1 MKTYT
6 LEEVTDQYIGKRG
19 TPKRELFE
27 QELRLELLGD
37 AIKKARKA
45 KHMTQEQLGELVG
58 VQKSQ
63 IAKIEN
69 STTDAR
75 FSTIL
80 RVFDA
85 LKAKVNFTVE
95 LENQKL
101 MVRSFRIA
109 MSAPKKKFEPTQ
121 IAGLEKITEFR
132 VLEKIIKNGGTCKT

>member
-1 MKTYT
+1 MKKYS
-6 LEEVTDQYIGKRG
+6 LEELTDQYIGKRG
-19 TPKRELFE
+19 TSKRERFE
-27 QELRLELLGD
+27 QELRLELLGE

-75 FSTIL
+75 FSTVL
-80 RVFDA
+80 RVFEA

-95 LENQKL
+95 LEDQKL
-101 MVRSFRIA
+101 MVS
-109 MSAPKKKFEPTQ
+109 E
-121 IAGLEKITEFR
+121 
-132 VLEKIIKNGGTCKT
+132 

>member
-1 MKTYT
+1 MKTYS
-6 LEEVTDQYIGKRG
+6 LEEVTDQYIGKLG

-75 FSTIL
+75 FSTVL
-80 RVFDA
+80 RVFEA

-95 LENQKL
+95 LEDQKL
-101 MVRSFRIA
+101 MV
-109 MSAPKKKFEPTQ
+109 
-121 IAGLEKITEFR
+121 TE
-132 VLEKIIKNGGTCKT
+132 

>member
-1 MKTYT
+1 MKTYS
-6 LEEVTDQYIGKRG
+6 LEEVTDQYIGERG

-45 KHMTQEQLGELVG
+45 KHMTQDQLGELVG

-85 LKAKVNFTVE
+85 LKAKVNFTIE
-95 LENQKL
+95 LEDQKL
-101 MVRSFRIA
+101 LVS
-109 MSAPKKKFEPTQ
+109 E
-121 IAGLEKITEFR
+121 
-132 VLEKIIKNGGTCKT
+132 

>member
-1 MKTYT
+1 MKTYS
-6 LEEVTDQYIGKRG
+6 LEEVTDQYIGKLG

-45 KHMTQEQLGELVG
+45 KHMTQEQLGDLVG

-75 FSTIL
+75 FSTVL

-95 LENQKL
+95 LEDEKL
-101 MVRSFRIA
+101 MV
-109 MSAPKKKFEPTQ
+109 
-121 IAGLEKITEFR
+121 TE
-132 VLEKIIKNGGTCKT
+132 

>member
-19 TPKRELFE
+19 TPKRELWE

-45 KHMTQEQLGELVG
+45 KHLTQEQLGELVG

-80 RVFDA
+80 KVFDA

-101 MVRSFRIA
+101 MVR
-109 MSAPKKKFEPTQ
+109 E
-121 IAGLEKITEFR
+121 
-132 VLEKIIKNGGTCKT
+132 

>member
-1 MKTYT
+1 MKTYS

-75 FSTIL
+75 FSTVL
-80 RVFDA
+80 RVFEA

-95 LENQKL
+95 LEDQKL
-101 MVRSFRIA
+101 MV
-109 MSAPKKKFEPTQ
+109 
-121 IAGLEKITEFR
+121 TE
-132 VLEKIIKNGGTCKT
+132 

>member
-1 MKTYT
+1 MKTYS

-75 FSTIL
+75 FSTVL
-80 RVFDA
+80 RVFEA

-95 LENQKL
+95 LEDEKL
-101 MVRSFRIA
+101 MV
-109 MSAPKKKFEPTQ
+109 
-121 IAGLEKITEFR
+121 TE
-132 VLEKIIKNGGTCKT
+132 

>member
-1 MKTYT
+1 LNQNNSQMKTT
-6 LEEVTDQYIGKRG
+6 SFNEVLDIHIGKRG
-19 TPKRELFE
+19 TTKRELFE

-37 AIKKARKA
+37 AIKRARKA

-85 LKAKVNFTVE
+85 LKAKVSFTVE
-95 LENQKL
+95 LDNKKL
-101 MVRSFRIA
+101 MVS
-109 MSAPKKKFEPTQ
+109 K
-121 IAGLEKITEFR
+121 
-132 VLEKIIKNGGTCKT
+132 

>member
-1 MKTYT
+1 MKTYS

-27 QELRLELLGD
+27 QELRLELLGE

-45 KHMTQEQLGELVG
+45 KQMTQEQLGELVG

-75 FSTIL
+75 FSTVL
-80 RVFDA
+80 RVFEA

-95 LENQKL
+95 LEDQKL
-101 MVRSFRIA
+101 LVS
-109 MSAPKKKFEPTQ
+109 E
-121 IAGLEKITEFR
+121 
-132 VLEKIIKNGGTCKT
+132 

>member
-1 MKTYT
+1 MKTYS

-45 KHMTQEQLGELVG
+45 KHMTQEQLGDLVG

-75 FSTIL
+75 FSTVL
-80 RVFDA
+80 RVFEA

-95 LENQKL
+95 LEDEKL
-101 MVRSFRIA
+101 MV
-109 MSAPKKKFEPTQ
+109 
-121 IAGLEKITEFR
+121 TE
-132 VLEKIIKNGGTCKT
+132 

>member
-1 MKTYT
+1 MKTYSLET
-6 LEEVTDQYIGKRG
+6 LTDQYIGKRG

-37 AIKKARKA
+37 AIRKARKA
-45 KHMTQEQLGELVG
+45 KKMTQEQLGELVG

-75 FSTIL
+75 FSTVL

-85 LKAKVNFTVE
+85 LKVKVHFTIE
-95 LENQKL
+95 LEDQKL
-101 MVRSFRIA
+101 MVS
-109 MSAPKKKFEPTQ
+109 E
-121 IAGLEKITEFR
+121 
-132 VLEKIIKNGGTCKT
+132 

>member
-1 MKTYT
+1 MKTYS
-6 LEEVTDQYIGKRG
+6 LKEVTDQYIGNRG

-37 AIKKARKA
+37 VIKKARKA
-45 KHMTQEQLGELVG
+45 KHLTQEQLGELVG

-75 FSTIL
+75 FSTVL
-80 RVFDA
+80 RVFEA

-95 LENQKL
+95 LEDQKL
-101 MVRSFRIA
+101 LVS
-109 MSAPKKKFEPTQ
+109 E
-121 IAGLEKITEFR
+121 
-132 VLEKIIKNGGTCKT
+132 

>member
-1 MKTYT
+1 MKTYS
-6 LEEVTDQYIGKRG
+6 LEEVTDQYIGKLG

-45 KHMTQEQLGELVG
+45 KHMTQEQLGDLVG

-75 FSTIL
+75 FSTVL
-80 RVFDA
+80 RVFEA

-95 LENQKL
+95 LEDEKL
-101 MVRSFRIA
+101 MV
-109 MSAPKKKFEPTQ
+109 
-121 IAGLEKITEFR
+121 TE
-132 VLEKIIKNGGTCKT
+132 

>member
-1 MKTYT
+1 MKTYS
-6 LEEVTDQYIGKRG
+6 LEELTDKYIGKRG

-27 QELRLELLGD
+27 QELCIEHLGE
-37 AIKKARKA
+37 AIRKARKA
-45 KHMTQEQLGELVG
+45 KNMTQEQLGELVG

-80 RVFDA
+80 KVFQA

-95 LENQKL
+95 LEEQKL
-101 MVRSFRIA
+101 MIS
-109 MSAPKKKFEPTQ
+109 EY
-121 IAGLEKITEFR
+121 
-132 VLEKIIKNGGTCKT
+132 

>member
-1 MKTYT
+1 MKTYS

-27 QELRLELLGD
+27 QELRLELLRD

-75 FSTIL
+75 FSTVL
-80 RVFDA
+80 RVFEA

-95 LENQKL
+95 LEDQKL
-101 MVRSFRIA
+101 MV
-109 MSAPKKKFEPTQ
+109 
-121 IAGLEKITEFR
+121 TE
-132 VLEKIIKNGGTCKT
+132 

>member
-1 MKTYT
+1 MKTYS
-6 LEEVTDQYIGKRG
+6 LEEVTDQYIGKLG

-27 QELRLELLGD
+27 QELRLDLLGD

-45 KHMTQEQLGELVG
+45 KHMTQEQLGDLVG

-75 FSTIL
+75 FSTVL

-95 LENQKL
+95 LEDEKL
-101 MVRSFRIA
+101 MV
-109 MSAPKKKFEPTQ
+109 
-121 IAGLEKITEFR
+121 TE
-132 VLEKIIKNGGTCKT
+132 

>member
-1 MKTYT
+1 MKTYS
-6 LEEVTDQYIGKRG
+6 LEVLTDKYIGKRG
-19 TPKRELFE
+19 TPKRERFE
-27 QELRLELLGD
+27 NELRLELLGE
-37 AIKKARKA
+37 AIRKARKA
-45 KHMTQEQLGELVG
+45 KNLTQEQLGELVG

-85 LKAKVNFTVE
+85 LNAKVNFTVE

-101 MVRSFRIA
+101 MLS
-109 MSAPKKKFEPTQ
+109 E
-121 IAGLEKITEFR
+121 
-132 VLEKIIKNGGTCKT
+132 

>member
-1 MKTYT
+1 MKTYS

-45 KHMTQEQLGELVG
+45 KQMTQEQLGELVG

-75 FSTIL
+75 FSTVL
-80 RVFDA
+80 RVFEA

-95 LENQKL
+95 LEDEKL
-101 MVRSFRIA
+101 MV
-109 MSAPKKKFEPTQ
+109 
-121 IAGLEKITEFR
+121 TE
-132 VLEKIIKNGGTCKT
+132 

>member
-1 MKTYT
+1 MKTYS
-6 LEEVTDQYIGKRG
+6 LEELTDLYIDKPG

-27 QELRLELLGD
+27 QELRLELIGD
-37 AIKKARKA
+37 AIRKARKA
-45 KHMTQEQLGELVG
+45 KHLTQEQLGELVG

-85 LKAKVNFTVE
+85 LQAKVNFTVE
-95 LENQKL
+95 LDNQKL
-101 MVRSFRIA
+101 LLS
-109 MSAPKKKFEPTQ
+109 E
-121 IAGLEKITEFR
+121 
-132 VLEKIIKNGGTCKT
+132 

>member
-1 MKTYT
+1 MKTYS

-75 FSTIL
+75 FSTVL
-80 RVFDA
+80 RVFEA

-101 MVRSFRIA
+101 MVS
-109 MSAPKKKFEPTQ
+109 E
-121 IAGLEKITEFR
+121 
-132 VLEKIIKNGGTCKT
+132 

>member
-1 MKTYT
+1 MKTYS
-6 LEEVTDQYIGKRG
+6 LEELTDLYIGEPG

-27 QELRLELLGD
+27 QELRLELIGN
-37 AIKKARKA
+37 AIRKARKA
-45 KHMTQEQLGELVG
+45 KHLTQEQLGELVG

-95 LENQKL
+95 LDNQKL
-101 MVRSFRIA
+101 LLS
-109 MSAPKKKFEPTQ
+109 E
-121 IAGLEKITEFR
+121 
-132 VLEKIIKNGGTCKT
+132 

>member
-1 MKTYT
+1 MKTYS
-6 LEEVTDQYIGKRG
+6 LEELTDLYIGEPG

-27 QELRLELLGD
+27 QELRLELIGD
-37 AIKKARKA
+37 AIRKARKA
-45 KHMTQEQLGELVG
+45 KHLTQEQLGELVG

-85 LKAKVNFTVE
+85 LNAKVNFTVE

-101 MVRSFRIA
+101 LLS
-109 MSAPKKKFEPTQ
+109 E
-121 IAGLEKITEFR
+121 
-132 VLEKIIKNGGTCKT
+132 

>member
-1 MKTYT
+1 MRTYS
-6 LEEVTDQYIGKRG
+6 LEEVTDLYIGKRG

-80 RVFDA
+80 KVFAA
-85 LKAKVNFTVE
+85 LKVKVNFTVE

-101 MVRSFRIA
+101 MVR
-109 MSAPKKKFEPTQ
+109 E
-121 IAGLEKITEFR
+121 
-132 VLEKIIKNGGTCKT
+132 

>member
-1 MKTYT
+1 MKTYS
-6 LEEVTDQYIGKRG
+6 LEELTDQYVGKHG
-19 TPKRELFE
+19 TPKRNFFE

-45 KHMTQEQLGELVG
+45 KHLTQEQLGELVG

-75 FSTIL
+75 FSTVL

-95 LENQKL
+95 LEDQKL
-101 MVRSFRIA
+101 MVS
-109 MSAPKKKFEPTQ
+109 E
-121 IAGLEKITEFR
+121 
-132 VLEKIIKNGGTCKT
+132 

>member
-1 MKTYT
+1 MKTYS
-6 LEEVTDQYIGKRG
+6 LEEVTDQFIGKRG

-95 LENQKL
+95 LEDQKL
-101 MVRSFRIA
+101 LVS
-109 MSAPKKKFEPTQ
+109 E
-121 IAGLEKITEFR
+121 
-132 VLEKIIKNGGTCKT
+132 

>member
-1 MKTYT
+1 MKTYS

-101 MVRSFRIA
+101 LVS
-109 MSAPKKKFEPTQ
+109 E
-121 IAGLEKITEFR
+121 
-132 VLEKIIKNGGTCKT
+132 

>member
-1 MKTYT
+1 MKTYS
-6 LEEVTDQYIGKRG
+6 LEELTDQYIGKLG
-19 TPKRELFE
+19 TPKREFFE
-27 QELRLELLGD
+27 QELRLELIGD
-37 AIKKARKA
+37 AIRKARKA
-45 KHMTQEQLGELVG
+45 KHLTQEQLGELVG

-101 MVRSFRIA
+101 MVN
-109 MSAPKKKFEPTQ
+109 E
-121 IAGLEKITEFR
+121 
-132 VLEKIIKNGGTCKT
+132 